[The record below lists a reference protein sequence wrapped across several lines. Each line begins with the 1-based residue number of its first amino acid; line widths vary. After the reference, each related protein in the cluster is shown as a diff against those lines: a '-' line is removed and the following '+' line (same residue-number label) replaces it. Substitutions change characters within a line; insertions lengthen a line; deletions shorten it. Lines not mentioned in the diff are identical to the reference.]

1 MQLPQQADYTS
12 GASVVLVDYPTN
24 PTQTITADAG
34 GNAVATFDP
43 VDNNF
48 FWRIERITTYTDRAA
63 PAGSTFLVY
72 EGPQTD
78 PTRIRDGS
86 GSPALDIADSN
97 SPITIHPN
105 NQLVCQWTGLTPG
118 TKASVSVQYQ
128 LWRRIVRG
136 S

>member
-1 MQLPQQADYTS
+1 VQLPQQADYTD
-12 GASVVLVDYPTN
+12 GASVVLVDYPIN
-24 PTQTITADAG
+24 PTSTTTADAAG
-34 GNAVATFDP
+34 TAVVACDS

-48 FWRIERITTYTDRAA
+48 FWRVERITTYTDRAA
-63 PAGSTFLVY
+63 PAGATFLVY

-105 NQLVCQWTGLTPG
+105 CQLVCEWTGLTPG